1 MEISILANL
10 FLYRTIKK
18 MQKKSIT
25 HKTREWRDYHR
36 ISFVLFKVENYI
48 FNSTIFNMII
58 AAHIA
63 FKYYNNIFAHR
74 VSEIE
79 NIVNTNTWFGLQM
92 IPWMTWICAKVYYM
106 YPYIEGNL

>member
-18 MQKKSIT
+18 KCKKKAFPTKHVSDVTI
-25 HKTREWRDYHR
+25 
-36 ISFVLFKVENYI
+36 IVLFLVLFKVENYI
-48 FNSTIFNMII
+48 FYSTIFNMII

-63 FKYYNNIFAHR
+63 FKYYNNIFAHL

-79 NIVNTNTWFGLQM
+79 NIVNTNT
-92 IPWMTWICAKVYYM
+92 
-106 YPYIEGNL
+106 

>member
-18 MQKKSIT
+18 MQKKKAFPTKHVSDVTI
-25 HKTREWRDYHR
+25 
-36 ISFVLFKVENYI
+36 IVLFLVLFKVENYI

-63 FKYYNNIFAHR
+63 LKYYNNIFAHR

-79 NIVNTNTWFGLQM
+79 NTVNTNT
-92 IPWMTWICAKVYYM
+92 
-106 YPYIEGNL
+106 

>member
-18 MQKKSIT
+18 MQKKAFPTKHVSDVTI
-25 HKTREWRDYHR
+25 
-36 ISFVLFKVENYI
+36 IVLFLVLFKVENYI
-48 FNSTIFNMII
+48 FNSNMII

-79 NIVNTNTWFGLQM
+79 NIVNTNT
-92 IPWMTWICAKVYYM
+92 
-106 YPYIEGNL
+106 

>member
-18 MQKKSIT
+18 MQKKAAFPTKHVSDVTI
-25 HKTREWRDYHR
+25 
-36 ISFVLFKVENYI
+36 IVSFLVLFKVENYI

-74 VSEIE
+74 VSEKE
-79 NIVNTNTWFGLQM
+79 NIVNTNT
-92 IPWMTWICAKVYYM
+92 
-106 YPYIEGNL
+106 

>member
-18 MQKKSIT
+18 MQKKKAFPTKHVSDVTI
-25 HKTREWRDYHR
+25 
-36 ISFVLFKVENYI
+36 IVLFFVLFKVENYI

-58 AAHIA
+58 AAYIS
-63 FKYYNNIFAHR
+63 FKYYHNIFAHR

-79 NIVNTNTWFGLQM
+79 NIVNTNT
-92 IPWMTWICAKVYYM
+92 
-106 YPYIEGNL
+106 

>member
-18 MQKKSIT
+18 CKKKAFPIKHVSDVTI
-25 HKTREWRDYHR
+25 
-36 ISFVLFKVENYI
+36 IVLFLVLFKVENYI

-63 FKYYNNIFAHR
+63 FKYYNNIFAHL

-79 NIVNTNTWFGLQM
+79 NIVNTNT
-92 IPWMTWICAKVYYM
+92 
-106 YPYIEGNL
+106 

>member
-18 MQKKSIT
+18 CKKKKAFPTKHVSDVTIIVLF
-25 HKTREWRDYHR
+25 Y
-36 ISFVLFKVENYI
+36 VLFKVENYI
-48 FNSTIFNMII
+48 FYSTIFNMII

-79 NIVNTNTWFGLQM
+79 NIVNTNT
-92 IPWMTWICAKVYYM
+92 
-106 YPYIEGNL
+106 

>member
-1 MEISILANL
+1 MEISILANF

-18 MQKKSIT
+18 NAKKKSIS

-36 ISFVLFKVENYI
+36 INLVLFKVESYI

-63 FKYYNNIFAHR
+63 FKYYNNIFAHL
-74 VSEIE
+74 VSE
-79 NIVNTNTWFGLQM
+79 
-92 IPWMTWICAKVYYM
+92 
-106 YPYIEGNL
+106 